1 VAHTITLLQDQVF
14 GEIQRSYDNAL
25 PQERES
31 AEKKVFM
38 QDLINESIE
47 HEDWCLLVDKSIRFL
62 VDWLNRTREEVKDGE
77 KTASKAALDLQELF
91 ETYGT
96 KKQVEDLHK
105 ELIQE
110 ARNNYSPLVAGLE
123 I

>member
-1 VAHTITLLQDQVF
+1 MQITLLQDQVF
-14 GEIQRSYDNAL
+14 NRVQSAYDNAL
-25 PQERES
+25 PKERES
-31 AEKKVFM
+31 AEKKVLM

-62 VDWLNRTREEVKDGE
+62 VDWLNRTRDEVKDGK
-77 KTASKAALDLQELF
+77 KTASKVALDLQELF

-105 ELIQE
+105 ELIKE
-110 ARNNYSPLVAGLE
+110 ARNNYSPLVAELE
-123 I
+123 N